1 MKTIKTQAII
11 TGIRSRAD
19 GSVGLSVSTPELVA
33 LEKTLFFELQNVN
46 VEMTITPLDEKVPE
60 EHKIEKDLN
69 QKTQSQRIR
78 ATLFILWKQNPEN
91 MEFEEYYRNKTEKYI
106 LGLQRLIEQ

>member
-1 MKTIKTQAII
+1 MKSLSTQAVI

-19 GSVGLSVSTPELVA
+19 RSIGISISTPELTPE
-33 LEKTLFFELQNVN
+33 EKTLFFELQNIN
-46 VEMTITPLDEKVPE
+46 VEMKITPIEEKVPE

-69 QKTQSQRIR
+69 SKSQSQRIR
-78 ATLFILWKQNPEN
+78 ATLFVLWRQDPEN

-106 LGLQRLIEQ
+106 VGLQRLIEE